1 MFSHRSLLA
10 VCSAICALFAAT
22 AHAAVKNGDPA
33 PDFTLKAAD
42 GSEVSLSALR
52 GKWVVLEWV
61 NPGCPFVVKF
71 YNVGAMQKFQQ
82 QAVAMGA
89 QWLAI
94 NSTTPSHQDFMD
106 NAKTRAYIA
115 DKNVQVPWLDDSA
128 GTVGKA
134 YDARTTPHMFI
145 INPQGVVVYQGAID
159 SIRSANAADIAK
171 ADNYVMVVFT
181 AAIKGEPIANAQ
193 TRPYGC
199 TVKY

>member
-1 MFSHRSLLA
+1 MTTYRTLL
-10 VCSAICALFAAT
+10 VLCSAVCALFAAT
-22 AHAAVKNGDPA
+22 THAAVSNGAAA

-42 GSEVSLSALR
+42 GSDVTLSALR
-52 GKWVVLEWV
+52 GSWVVLEWV

-82 QAVAMGA
+82 QAIAMGA
-89 QWLAI
+89 RWLVI
-94 NSTTPSHQDFMD
+94 NSTTPSHQDYMD

-115 DKNVQVPWLDDSA
+115 DKNVQIPWLDDSA

-145 INPQGVVVYQGAID
+145 INPEGVVVYQGAID
-159 SIRSANAADIAK
+159 SIRSANAADIDK
-171 ADNYVMVVFT
+171 AENYVMT
-181 AAIKGEPIANAQ
+181 ALAAAMKGEPIANEQ

-199 TVKY
+199 SVKY